1 MSFFASLFRKRPLD
15 TQQLPIKTVE
25 IHEESKSMPVLH
37 LKGEPD
43 IYGLYPAELIML
55 SIAERYEVSETDFPR
70 WLIHKFEIYNPAN
83 ILRSLHDRMFLE
95 TGSATDYLPRLK
107 LAALKEI
114 AVALNISDKGKKAE
128 IIERL
133 AGVPEDTLGNFIKER
148 MWRLTSK
155 GIEAIKANPYIQ
167 YFLEKHSY
175 DIAEVGVNI
184 WTINNAIIEAP
195 KMKYRDIIYGQ
206 LNSVVNE
213 MCIQI
218 GTNSE
223 VGTGISHRYCECYR
237 IMSLFIE
244 EEGRSYVDVLNLYSW
259 YLFERINVY
268 GGLSL
273 LNEYRL
279 RMNGVDSED
288 TCIENYY
295 NNVQLY
301 PFHKEDLFRI
311 LGKLNADSY
320 EIRKMMIES
329 FARTRDVGIMSA
341 DEAVDFII
349 LELSG
354 DVDKSRELACKL
366 AKNAIKKV
374 KKMKRNMR

>member
-1 MSFFASLFRKRPLD
+1 MSFFASLFRKKSLD
-15 TQQLPIKTVE
+15 TRQLPIKTAE
-25 IHEESKSMPVLH
+25 MHEESKNIPVLH
-37 LKGEPD
+37 LKGKPD

-70 WLIHKFEIYNPAN
+70 WLIHKFEIYNPVN
-83 ILRSLHDRMFLE
+83 ILKNLQDRMFLE
-95 TGSATDYLPRLK
+95 IGNVMDYLPRLK
-107 LAALKEI
+107 LAELKELAI
-114 AVALNISDKGKKAE
+114 ALNVSDKGKKTE

-133 AGVPEDTLGNFIKER
+133 TSVPEDVLSNVIKKR
-148 MWRLTSK
+148 MWRLTNK
-155 GIEAIKANPYIQ
+155 GIEAVKANPYIQ

-175 DIAEVGVNI
+175 DTTEVGVDI
-184 WTINNAIIEAP
+184 WMINNAVIEAP
-195 KMKYRDIIYGQ
+195 KMKYRDIIYRQ
-206 LNSVVNE
+206 LNLVANE
-213 MCIQI
+213 MYIQI
-218 GTNSE
+218 STNPESGTAMP
-223 VGTGISHRYCECYR
+223 HRYCECYR
-237 IMSLFIE
+237 MMSLFIE

-374 KKMKRNMR
+374 KRNMR

>member
-1 MSFFASLFRKRPLD
+1 MSFFASLFRKKSLD
-15 TQQLPIKTVE
+15 TRQLPIKTAE
-25 IHEESKSMPVLH
+25 MHEESKNIPVLH
-37 LKGEPD
+37 LKGKPD

-70 WLIHKFEIYNPAN
+70 WLIHKFEIYNPVN
-83 ILRSLHDRMFLE
+83 ILKNLQDRMFLE
-95 TGSATDYLPRLK
+95 IGNVMDYLPRLK
-107 LAALKEI
+107 LAELKELAI
-114 AVALNISDKGKKAE
+114 ALNVSDKGKKTE

-133 AGVPEDTLGNFIKER
+133 TSVPEDVLSNVIKKR
-148 MWRLTSK
+148 MWRLTNK
-155 GIEAIKANPYIQ
+155 GIEAVKANPYIQ

-175 DIAEVGVNI
+175 DTTEVGVDI
-184 WTINNAIIEAP
+184 WMINNAVIEAP
-195 KMKYRDIIYGQ
+195 KMKYRDIIYRQ
-206 LNSVVNE
+206 LNLVANE
-213 MCIQI
+213 MYIQI
-218 GTNSE
+218 STNPESGTAMP
-223 VGTGISHRYCECYR
+223 HRYCECYR
-237 IMSLFIE
+237 MMSLFIE

-341 DEAVDFII
+341 DEAVDSII

-374 KKMKRNMR
+374 KRNMR

>member
-1 MSFFASLFRKRPLD
+1 MSFFASLFRKKPLD
-15 TQQLPIKTVE
+15 TRQLPIKTAE
-25 IHEESKSMPVLH
+25 MHEESKNIPVLH
-37 LKGEPD
+37 LKGKPD

-70 WLIHKFEIYNPAN
+70 WLIHKFEIYNPVN
-83 ILRSLHDRMFLE
+83 ILKNLQDRMFLE
-95 TGSATDYLPRLK
+95 IGNVMDYLPRLK
-107 LAALKEI
+107 LAELKELAI
-114 AVALNISDKGKKAE
+114 ALNVSDKGKKTE

-133 AGVPEDTLGNFIKER
+133 TSVPEDVLSNVIKKR
-148 MWRLTSK
+148 MWRLTNK
-155 GIEAIKANPYIQ
+155 GIEAVKANPYIQ

-175 DIAEVGVNI
+175 DTTEVGVDI
-184 WTINNAIIEAP
+184 WMINNAVIEAP
-195 KMKYRDIIYGQ
+195 KMKYRDIIYRQ
-206 LNSVVNE
+206 LNLVANE
-213 MCIQI
+213 MYIQI
-218 GTNSE
+218 STNPESGTAMP
-223 VGTGISHRYCECYR
+223 HRYCECYR
-237 IMSLFIE
+237 MMSLFIE

-259 YLFERINVY
+259 YLFKRINIY

-273 LNEYRL
+273 FNRYRL
-279 RMNGVDSED
+279 CAKGMDFEN

-295 NNVQLY
+295 NDVQLY
-301 PFHKEDLFRI
+301 PYQKGELFRI
-311 LGKLNADSY
+311 LGKLNADSDN
-320 EIRKMMIES
+320 IRKMMIES

-374 KKMKRNMR
+374 KRNMR

>member
-1 MSFFASLFRKRPLD
+1 M
-15 TQQLPIKTVE
+15 
-25 IHEESKSMPVLH
+25 
-37 LKGEPD
+37 
-43 IYGLYPAELIML
+43 AELK
-55 SIAERYEVSETDFPR
+55 E
-70 WLIHKFEIYNPAN
+70 
-83 ILRSLHDRMFLE
+83 
-95 TGSATDYLPRLK
+95 
-107 LAALKEI
+107 LAI
-114 AVALNISDKGKKAE
+114 ALNVSDKGKKTE

-133 AGVPEDTLGNFIKER
+133 TSVPEDVLSNVIKKR
-148 MWRLTSK
+148 MWRLTNK
-155 GIEAIKANPYIQ
+155 GIEAVKANPYIQ

-175 DIAEVGVNI
+175 DTTEVGVDI
-184 WTINNAIIEAP
+184 WMINNAVIEAP
-195 KMKYRDIIYGQ
+195 KMKYRDIIYRQ
-206 LNSVVNE
+206 LNLVANE
-213 MCIQI
+213 MYIQI
-218 GTNSE
+218 STNPESGTAMP
-223 VGTGISHRYCECYR
+223 HRYCECYR
-237 IMSLFIE
+237 MMSLFIE

-279 RMNGVDSED
+279 RMNGVDSKD

-366 AKNAIKKV
+366 GKKCNKEGE
-374 KKMKRNMR
+374 KKYAMMRICIATIFVEWFI